1 MFLALAMTNT
11 FFLYSMWCIEYRLGC
26 VGHLGLYTLYYG
38 LRKAVST
45 TDFVETLL
53 INCNKYGHMF
63 GLTLSS
69 LRATATSAY
78 RGNCITIPISQ
89 LLPSMK
95 VCMVMQLPVC
105 MLLWPEDTL
114 MSNLNM

>member
-1 MFLALAMTNT
+1 MIT
-11 FFLYSMWCIEYRLGC
+11 FFLYSLWGTEHRLGY
-26 VGHLGLYTLYYG
+26 VGYLWLYTLYNG

-45 TDFVETLL
+45 TNFVKTLL

-78 RGNCITIPISQ
+78 RGNYITIRISQ
-89 LLPSMK
+89 LLRNMK
-95 VCMVMQLPVC
+95 VCMVMQLHVC
-105 MLLWPEDTL
+105 MLLWPEDTW